1 MTIWWLI
8 EGTDCLR
15 YFVLLRYKLKTCQ
28 SFIYAL
34 AGFVYKLLKVRYV
47 GQIMPNWNTLTFVYN
62 LHTGQKEMSW
72 RNG

>member
-34 AGFVYKLLKVRYV
+34 AGFVYKLPKVRYV
-47 GQIMPNWNTLTFVYN
+47 GQIIPKLEHFDFC
-62 LHTGQKEMSW
+62 L
-72 RNG
+72 